1 MPMFFAIDCVPK
13 FASVEFEAVTEM
25 ANGAALRRGVV
36 AASPTRSA
44 WYSPT
49 MASRSQNAST

>member
-44 WYSPT
+44 WYT
-49 MASRSQNAST
+49 LTH